1 MTEYPLGMPRGT
13 VRALI
18 TLMIVSFPLGYL
30 ITGEEIPGLII
41 NSIFIVVAFY
51 FETRRSEKE
60 KLTEIVEELKGS
72 DFIIKE
78 MKEKKPLY
86 LPKYTVRISL
96 VIIIIVIII
105 IKMLKPKF
113 VFQQTNT
120 LADLLLILGFFII
133 GSFFR
138 AIGKVKEKS
147 NIREQIKEM
156 DSSLSEAKII
166 ESLMTREQSWLR
178 RTGKNILSILVLIA
192 IFAALL
198 CYTIEIDYTL
208 VTLKALDDYQFT
220 VVGLL
225 LILVNVYF
233 GFRD

>member
-1 MTEYPLGMPRGT
+1 MISFIIGGILLIFILIRRFSKDGKVAEYPLGMPRGT

-60 KLTEIVEELKGS
+60 KLMQIVEELKGS
-72 DFIIKE
+72 DLII
-78 MKEKKPLY
+78 KEKKPLY
-86 LPKYTVRISL
+86 LPQYTVRISL

-120 LADLLLILGFFII
+120 LADLLLIIGFFII
-133 GSFFR
+133 GAFFR
-138 AIGKVKEKS
+138 AIGKVREKS

-166 ESLMTREQSWLR
+166 ESLMTREQSWFR
-178 RTGKNILSILVLIA
+178 RTG
-192 IFAALL
+192 
-198 CYTIEIDYTL
+198 TIKTPSTARVPFTS
-208 VTLKALDDYQFT
+208 VT
-220 VVGLL
+220 
-225 LILVNVYF
+225 
-233 GFRD
+233 RC